1 MLKSKNFLFL
11 LGLIFVISIVYNIY
25 QSFNKQKPNIIT
37 NTIVKEKID
46 TVYKTNK
53 FIFPKLKAKIDTV
66 FINNQKVQVASSD
79 TLIGKDSN
87 YVKVKYYFPPLNYFD
102 AQFSLHTKYINKT
115 DSIFVNK
122 TEILP
127 AKKTFFG
134 NFHYS
139 LQVGVGVGLIN
150 KQFDVYYGIGI
161 SYDLGNI
168 F

>member
-1 MLKSKNFLFL
+1 MLKSKNFLLL
-11 LGLIFVISIVYNIY
+11 LGLIFTISIAYNIY
-25 QSFNKQKPNIIT
+25 QSFNKPKPKIIT
-37 NTIVKEKID
+37 NTIVKSKID

-53 FIFPKLKAKIDTV
+53 IVLIKWKAKIDTV
-66 FINNQKVQVASSD
+66 LINNQEVQVASSD
-79 TLIGKDSN
+79 TLISKDSN
-87 YVKVKYYFPPLNYFD
+87 YVKVKYYFPPLNYFNI
-102 AQFSLHTKYINKT
+102 QFSLHDRYINKT

-122 TEILP
+122 IDILP

-139 LQVGVGVGLIN
+139 LQVGVGVGLIS